1 MLIIII
7 IYIYNNNMESIH
19 IKNVIDCNKII
30 INSEKIIKQDNDYY
44 NDVLTFLNLIF
55 TTNSDSILKLK
66 ISKIALNPSILS
78 YYNDLNELYNLKK
91 NSFDIEKYDFNL
103 NHEFD
108 EILQIILILVNNV
121 LEKLNYKLIKTTNNK
136 LFIKSLF

>member
-1 MLIIII
+1 M
-7 IYIYNNNMESIH
+7 YIYNKNMESIH

>member
-1 MLIIII
+1 
-7 IYIYNNNMESIH
+7 MESIH